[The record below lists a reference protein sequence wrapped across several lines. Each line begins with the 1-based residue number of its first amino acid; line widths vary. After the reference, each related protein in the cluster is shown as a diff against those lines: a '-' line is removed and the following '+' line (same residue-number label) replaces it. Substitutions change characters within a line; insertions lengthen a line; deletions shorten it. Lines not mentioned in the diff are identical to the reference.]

1 MGFIFQTKAIDAV
14 SSPSSVHLLWKC
26 AFREYF
32 TKQGALCSRKQGMS
46 SLSSFP
52 WFKAQT
58 GVWIVSLFRLSP
70 FSSFPRYERFLH
82 SLQMIMR
89 IHCAVISIAWNC
101 MREDQSNTSPL
112 HLQVLLAMIVSVD
125 TIVYTHL
132 REGIFSTNWEMDA
145 HLLKWGFWIVE
156 CVN

>member
-1 MGFIFQTKAIDAV
+1 MQF
-14 SSPSSVHLLWKC
+14 LLPPLC
-26 AFREYF
+26 IYCEN
-32 TKQGALCSRKQGMS
+32 ALSASTSQNKEHYVLANKEWTHWAHSR
-46 SLSSFP
+46 LILHP

-101 MREDQSNTSPL
+101 MREGQSNTSPL
-112 HLQVLLAMIVSVD
+112 HLRVLWAMIVPVD
-125 TIVYTHL
+125 TLVFTHM
-132 REGIFSTNWEMDA
+132 REVVSRVNWEMDA